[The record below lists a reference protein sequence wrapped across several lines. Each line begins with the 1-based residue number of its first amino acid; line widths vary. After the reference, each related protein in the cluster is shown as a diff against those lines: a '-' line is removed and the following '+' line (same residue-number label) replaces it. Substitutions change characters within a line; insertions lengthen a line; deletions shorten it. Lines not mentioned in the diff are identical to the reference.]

1 MACPLGYTEDGFETQ
16 FGTNHMGHFALSVG
30 LIPALQAGAKALG
43 KSSRVVTVS
52 SLAHARQ
59 DIDFNDINYK
69 TREYDPWLA
78 YAQSKT
84 ANILFT
90 VEFNRRYSKD
100 GIYANCLTPGT
111 VATNLQRNMSHEDKI
126 KMNVIDENGKP
137 AERFRSVEF
146 GANTNVWAAVAKELE
161 NRGGLY
167 LENCSISSETTKE
180 EAFKNFT
187 GYLPHAMNPENAKK
201 LWEISEKWVENPP
214 K

>member
-1 MACPLGYTEDGFETQ
+1 MGCPLGYTEDGFETQ

-30 LIPALQAGAKALG
+30 LVPALQAGVKALG

-111 VATNLQRNMSHEDKI
+111 VATNLQRNMSHEEKI
-126 KMNVIDENGKP
+126 KMNVIDENG
-137 AERFRSVEF
+137 
-146 GANTNVWAAVAKELE
+146 
-161 NRGGLY
+161 
-167 LENCSISSETTKE
+167 
-180 EAFKNFT
+180 
-187 GYLPHAMNPENAKK
+187 
-201 LWEISEKWVENPP
+201 
-214 K
+214 